1 MSKEKLGIDGWRD
14 EIDRIDEELVRLLNE
29 RSTCAIEIGR
39 VKREIGQPVYSPSRE
54 RQVLDHVTRIN
65 TGPLDDEGIRRL
77 FERIIDESR
86 RIERVTVELESEAE
100 QPSTAKPNSQKKR
113 RAK

>member
-39 VKREIGQPVYSPSRE
+39 VKREIGQPVYSPARE
-54 RQVLDHVTRIN
+54 KQVLDHVTGIN

-86 RIERVTVELESEAE
+86 RIERITVELEAE
-100 QPSTAKPNSQKKR
+100 QSSTARPNSQKKR